1 MLISKPVSWGLIWK
15 SLADR
20 VNKVFFEKKS
30 LYFTWQDQA
39 WLLVCTSSVKEHCGS
54 VRPAAP
60 SALHPTVQ
68 SRTCN
73 KEGRS
78 SPSIMC
84 ICEYDEQ
91 EHGVAFLSSQ
101 TWNWR
106 LFMWVAECGCRS
118 RVSANGSDTR
128 RQQVID
134 EDDVVLWHNRFPLCP
149 CWGWGL
155 LFVCL

>member
-20 VNKVFFEKKS
+20 VNKVFFEKKIFVFY
-30 LYFTWQDQA
+30 LA
-39 WLLVCTSSVKEHCGS
+39 GSSVTSCVHFFCEGTLWKCAACCTIS
-54 VRPAAP
+54 PASNSP
-60 SALHPTVQ
+60 KPYLQ
-68 SRTCN
+68 Q
-73 KEGRS
+73 GRKKQ
-78 SPSIMC
+78 SIMC

>member
-1 MLISKPVSWGLIWK
+1 MLISKLVSWGLIWK

-20 VNKVFFEKKS
+20 VNKVFLKKS

-39 WLLVCTSSVKEHCGS
+39 WLPVCTSSVKERCGS

-78 SPSIMC
+78 SPLCVFVNMMSTSMVLRFYPHKR
-84 ICEYDEQ
+84 ELE
-91 EHGVAFLSSQ
+91 AFY
-101 TWNWR
+101 
-106 LFMWVAECGCRS
+106 VGGRS

-155 LFVCL
+155 LFVRL